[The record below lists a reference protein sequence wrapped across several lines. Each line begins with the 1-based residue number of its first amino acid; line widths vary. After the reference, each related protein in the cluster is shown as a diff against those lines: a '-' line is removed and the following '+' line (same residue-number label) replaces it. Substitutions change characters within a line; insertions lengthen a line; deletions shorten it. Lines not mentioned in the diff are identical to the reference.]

1 MAGNIWVLAEQWRGQ
16 LSEVTYELLAL
27 GRELAN
33 QRGVSLQAVLL
44 GHKVKDLASHLG
56 NVDAVLYA
64 DHPLLAEPTP
74 EPYTQALAQLIREKR
89 PGSLLIP
96 LTNVSMDLGSLLAAE
111 LHVPFVN
118 FCKDVQVVEGRLQA
132 RCVMDGGKI
141 EVTAAATGEPT
152 ILGILPGTRPPGK
165 GGEEQTPPLEEVTV
179 SLPET
184 PRVRFNRYIEPEA
197 GDVDIT
203 QQDILVAVGRGIQR
217 QDNLALAE
225 ELAEVLGGAVCGS
238 RPVIDQG
245 WLPLS
250 RQVGKSGMQVKPKL
264 YLALGISGAPEHQE
278 GMKNSELIIAVNT
291 DPAAPIF
298 NIAQVG
304 VTADLFDI
312 VPPLIEKVKAMK
324 RGGET

>member
-16 LSEVTYELLAL
+16 LSEVTYELLTL
-27 GRELAN
+27 GRELAD
-33 QRGVSLQAVLL
+33 QLEVPLQAVLL
-44 GHKVKDLASHLG
+44 GHKVKDLAYHLG
-56 NVDAVLYA
+56 KADAVLYA
-64 DHPLLAEPTP
+64 DHPLLAEPAP
-74 EPYTQALAQLIREKR
+74 EPYAQALAHLIKEKR
-89 PGSLLIP
+89 PGSLLVP
-96 LTNVSMDLGSLLAAE
+96 LTNVSLDVATLLPAQLQA
-111 LHVPFVN
+111 PFLN
-118 FCKDVQVVEGRLQA
+118 FCQDVWVVEGRLQA
-132 RCVMDGGKI
+132 RCVMYGGKI
-141 EVTAAATGEPT
+141 EVTAAAPGEPT
-152 ILGILPGTRPPGK
+152 ILGILPGARPPGK
-165 GGEEQTPPLEEVTV
+165 REEEQTPPLEEVTV

-184 PRVRFNRYIEPEA
+184 SRVRFKRYIEPEA

-217 QDNLALAE
+217 QENLALAE
-225 ELAEVLGGAVCGS
+225 ELAKALGGAVCGS

-250 RQVGKSGMQVKPKL
+250 RQVGKSGKQVKPKL

-278 GMKNSELIIAVNT
+278 GIRNAELIIAVNT

-312 VPPLIEKVKAMK
+312 VPPLLEKVKAMK
-324 RGGET
+324 GGGET